1 MITNWEFKVTD
12 STSLSNVFSTVHTWF
27 LHNWIKTNLLV
38 FTEKYPVSGIQNILY
53 DYLRKKIDGD
63 TSTLLQLLPVP
74 LKQHL
79 LLQLVLQCFL
89 S

>member
-1 MITNWEFKVTD
+1 M
-12 STSLSNVFSTVHTWF
+12 
-27 LHNWIKTNLLV
+27 
-38 FTEKYPVSGIQNILY
+38 SGIQNILY
-53 DYLRKKIDGD
+53 DYLRLRKKIDGD